1 MINVSILGCVLGLLL
16 LAVPFYVMFKYRLR
30 IMDVVLASLVRMVLT
45 MGVVGGMV
53 YAAIAYDKLWLN
65 VVLTVMMIVAGAVL
79 AVRRSR
85 LNMRRLMVP
94 MLAGMSVA
102 TLVVAA
108 YVLYLVVGVESPLSA
123 KMLLPVAGMLVA
135 GVMTSNAK
143 ALHAYYVG
151 LANHSQ
157 LYDYLVGNGAT
168 HRQAVNYFVRRAL
181 EANMVPHARY
191 MAYTVVTVAPAMA
204 WAMVMSGAGVVAA
217 GVVTVMMAVAAMAA
231 SVLSLMVALM
241 VGRKYCFDDYMAL
254 KKDVASHQSTN
265 DNNNTQT

>member
-1 MINVSILGCVLGLLL
+1 
-16 LAVPFYVMFKYRLR
+16 
-30 IMDVVLASLVRMVLT
+30 MDVVLASLVRMVLT

-65 VVLTVMMIVAGAVL
+65 IVLTVMMIVAGAVL

-143 ALHAYYVG
+143 ALHAYYEGWQTIV
-151 LANHSQ
+151 SSTTIWW
-157 LYDYLVGNGAT
+157 V
-168 HRQAVNYFVRRAL
+168 
-181 EANMVPHARY
+181 MVLH
-191 MAYTVVTVAPAMA
+191 T
-204 WAMVMSGAGVVAA
+204 
-217 GVVTVMMAVAAMAA
+217 
-231 SVLSLMVALM
+231 
-241 VGRKYCFDDYMAL
+241 GRL
-254 KKDVASHQSTN
+254 
-265 DNNNTQT
+265 